1 MKKKFVNPTKVITGI
16 HTRWSYANVWTPK
29 AINGSTPKYS
39 VSLIILKSDT
49 VTIQKVKAARYRPL
63 VYICSPYSGDIAD
76 NARNTKTLSGK
87 NFFIR
92 EFDL

>member
-1 MKKKFVNPTKVITGI
+1 MNIYNSEMYPDPTAYHALTK
-16 HTRWSYANVWTPK
+16 
-29 AINGSTPKYS
+29 
-39 VSLIILKSDT
+39 
-49 VTIQKVKAARYRPL
+49 IQKEEKAARYRPL